1 MAAIATGLK
10 LKTKPA
16 RKLVTTAAGPAC
28 SKAKRSEST
37 STLIHFLAA
46 FGKRCKELPSGGQ
59 RGEAQLAVD
68 GDRRQRQNAQL
79 HGVVQLLRSEEHTS
93 ELQSLMRTSYAVFC
107 LKRHPQH
114 KP

>member
-59 RGEAQLAVD
+59 RGEDQLAVD

-79 HGVVQLLRSEEHTS
+79 HGVVQLIEQDRKSTRLNSSH
-93 ELQSLMRTSYAVFC
+93 
-107 LKRHPQH
+107 
-114 KP
+114 